1 MKDEDENVFQVSIH
15 DRYASRPDDL
25 EDMCLAT
32 FATKYTT
39 TTKKAGEKNVIE
51 LKDPK
56 LGRTVKRGHDRV
68 LRNHRYS
75 EENFRFYYSRLLMF
89 WPWRKEKEL
98 IEGFLSYQEHYYN
111 VMDVVECNA
120 SEFNLNSK
128 EIDNAMEE
136 FEKNSPTVLEWIYAG
151 IGLQHV
157 CDEVLEDDGGGVGKI
172 IEEVVDVP
180 ESSLSLKY
188 KFEAQKD
195 VLCSEEYCRM
205 MRSLNKEQREIVIF
219 NRTWIKESICKM
231 KRGVEA
237 ESYQIFLSGPGGSG
251 KSHVI
256 KMIHRDNVKFFHRY
270 FVGRVSESGEV
281 GSCSD
286 DVIAVLSAYTG
297 TAAFNM
303 DGMTLHSAFQL
314 HFHNVSD
321 ERKSIMIAL
330 LGKLQLLVID
340 EISMVGRSHFE
351 MVNKDVQ

>member
-1 MKDEDENVFQVSIH
+1 MDVQYVADAYACIMYVLSYVMKCEHGMSEILKCVAKEPKDECVQKQMKEVLCSFCNKREVSIHEAIYRVTSQWLFPKSRSVVYVSNAPEEECHRMPKHQADLVQMKDEDENVFQVSIH

-56 LGRTVKRGHDRV
+56 LGRMVKRGHDCV

-111 VMDVVECNA
+111 VMDVVACNA

-128 EIDNAMEE
+128 EIDNAMEK
-136 FEKNSPTVLEWIYAG
+136 FEKNPPTVSEWIDAG
-151 IGLQHV
+151 IGLEHV
-157 CDEVLEDDGGGVGKI
+157 CDEDLEDDGGGVGKI

-188 KFEAQKD
+188 KFEA
-195 VLCSEEYCRM
+195 
-205 MRSLNKEQREIVIF
+205 
-219 NRTWIKESICKM
+219 
-231 KRGVEA
+231 
-237 ESYQIFLSGPGGSG
+237 
-251 KSHVI
+251 
-256 KMIHRDNVKFFHRY
+256 
-270 FVGRVSESGEV
+270 
-281 GSCSD
+281 
-286 DVIAVLSAYTG
+286 
-297 TAAFNM
+297 
-303 DGMTLHSAFQL
+303 
-314 HFHNVSD
+314 
-321 ERKSIMIAL
+321 
-330 LGKLQLLVID
+330 
-340 EISMVGRSHFE
+340 
-351 MVNKDVQ
+351 